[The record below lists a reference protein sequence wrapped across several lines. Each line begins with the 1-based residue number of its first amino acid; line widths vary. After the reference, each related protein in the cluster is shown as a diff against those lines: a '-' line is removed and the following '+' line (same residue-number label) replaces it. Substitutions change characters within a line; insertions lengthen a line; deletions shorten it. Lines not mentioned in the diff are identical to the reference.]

1 MGYLSLQLSVRGL
14 CEVPGEALWVAEL
27 VTCLQW
33 RAQQRLV
40 LLDNRRCSCPHS
52 GPQELTLAIGM
63 SLLLLLV
70 LSSPVLGLT
79 GRLAEVRRP
88 GLEGPVACTLCS
100 RV

>member
-1 MGYLSLQLSVRGL
+1 MSSSYAHTMAMLGRGW
-14 CEVPGEALWVAEL
+14 CGF
-27 VTCLQW
+27 QIK
-33 RAQQRLV
+33 QQGSHPPL
-40 LLDNRRCSCPHS
+40 
-52 GPQELTLAIGM
+52 ELTLAMGM